1 MQIAI
6 IGCGNMGMAYA
17 TSFLNYKLVNQDSLL
32 LIEKDE
38 NRKEILLKQGY
49 KNVTSNL
56 NDERIKSTDLF
67 ILAVKPQDFNNIAP
81 QIKNTLN
88 ASQIVISIMAGK
100 TIPYLQQHLQHNYIV
115 RAMPNAPA
123 IVGMGITAYTASN
136 ELTFKQIKLVENLLN
151 TTGRSVLLD
160 NEEMLDAVTAVSG
173 SGPAYFYYFV
183 KSMIE
188 AAQKLGFDEST
199 ASLLVKQTM
208 LGAFHVMNGSNKN
221 LDELIQSVASKGGT
235 TEAALQI
242 LNSNNVSDKIVSA
255 LLAAE
260 KRAKELANS

>member
-17 TSFLNYKLVNQDSLL
+17 TSFLKYKLVNQDSLL

-38 NRKEILLKQGY
+38 NRKETLLKQGY

-56 NDERIKSTDLF
+56 NDDRLKNCALF
-67 ILAVKPQDFNNIAP
+67 ILAIKPQDFNTIAP
-81 QIKNTLN
+81 LIKNTLN
-88 ASQIVISIMAGK
+88 TSQIVVSIMAGK
-100 TIPYLQQHLQHNYIV
+100 TISFLQKHLQHNFIV

-160 NEEMLDAVTAVSG
+160 NEDLLDAVTAVSG

-188 AAQKLGFDEST
+188 AAKQLGFDEST
-199 ASLLVKQTM
+199 ASMLVQQTM
-208 LGAFHVMNGSNKN
+208 LGAFHVMNGSEKS
-221 LDELIQSVASKGGT
+221 LDELISSVASKGGT
-235 TEAALQI
+235 TEAALEI
-242 LNSNNVSDKIVSA
+242 LNTTSVNKNIINA
-255 LLAAE
+255 IIAAE
-260 KRAKELANS
+260 KRAKDLANS

>member
-17 TSFLNYKLVNQDSLL
+17 TSFLKYKLVTQENLL
-32 LIEKDE
+32 LIEKNE
-38 NRKEILLKQGY
+38 QRKDALLLQGY
-49 KNVTSNL
+49 KNVTSEI
-56 NDERIKSTDLF
+56 NDDRIRKSELL
-67 ILAVKPQDFNNIAP
+67 ILAVKPQDFNQIAP
-81 QIKNTLN
+81 QIKNVLN
-88 ASQIVISIMAGK
+88 NTQIVVSIMAGK
-100 TIPYLQQHLQHNYIV
+100 TIDFLKEQLQHINIV

-123 IVGMGITAYTASN
+123 ILSMGITAYTASN
-136 ELTFKQIKLVENLLN
+136 ELTFKQLKLVEHLLN
-151 TTGRSVLLD
+151 ATGRSVLLD
-160 NEEMLDAVTAVSG
+160 NETLIDAVTAVSG

-188 AAQKLGFDEST
+188 AAQKLGFDEGT

-208 LGAFHVMNGSNKN
+208 LGAFHVMNNSDKN

-235 TEAALQI
+235 TEAALQV
-242 LNSNNVSDKIVSA
+242 LNKNNVHNNIINA
-255 LLAAE
+255 LLCAE